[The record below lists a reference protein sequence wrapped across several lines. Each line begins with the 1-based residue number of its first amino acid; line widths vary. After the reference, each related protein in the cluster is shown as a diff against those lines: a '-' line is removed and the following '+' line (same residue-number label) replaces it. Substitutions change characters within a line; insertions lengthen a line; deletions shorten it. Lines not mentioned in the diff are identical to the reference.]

1 MKSNI
6 KLGTKQQKGKVGKYV
21 KRGRLA
27 VEEWQLRARYVL
39 RHLDD
44 PIALQ
49 RSPLCRVAALER
61 LAKEKYPNGIVAR
74 GRALHD
80 LAQDCLQEIESELDG
95 YAGVSK
101 LKAFVALTRQGTG
114 VTEAS
119 RSLGISPEHASRTFK
134 RNLVELLA
142 EKLILRLR

>member
-1 MKSNI
+1 MINKANVSAV
-6 KLGTKQQKGKVGKYV
+6 KKV

-27 VEEWQLRARYVL
+27 TEEWQLRARYVL

-49 RSPLCRVAALER
+49 RSPLCRISAVER
-61 LAKEKYPNGIVAR
+61 LAKAKYPNGIVAR

-80 LAQDCLQEIESELDG
+80 LIQECLKEIEIELDG
-95 YAGVSK
+95 HTGVSR
-101 LKAFVALTRQGTG
+101 LKTFITLTRQGSG
-114 VTEAS
+114 VTQAS
-119 RSLGISPEHASRTFK
+119 RSIGISPEHASRTFK